1 MDHFVPLL
9 LEPATSCP
17 RSLRNVV
24 LRTETRP
31 LREKQNGQTV
41 EGEETRQNAIATEK
55 S

>member
-1 MDHFVPLL
+1 MKR
-9 LEPATSCP
+9 
-17 RSLRNVV
+17 RSLRNVA

-31 LREKQNGQTV
+31 LRKKQNGQTV

>member
-9 LEPATSCP
+9 LEPATSFL
-17 RSLRNVV
+17 RSLRNAV

-31 LREKQNGQTV
+31 LREKLNRQTV
-41 EGEETRQNAIATEK
+41 EGEENRQNAIATEK